1 MTGAAYPTFATKLCC
16 ASPLRVTN
24 NPNYIHQPNPR
35 QPFFASTCQETSG
48 SSPSYQIQTAT
59 CPPRLRRACCRQ
71 VATLCLLAADK
82 CLHQTEPSQGLWE
95 CRASLLTHPRL
106 AFVALVRRTVEC
118 RFLAGLE
125 NPDSTACFHDKPL
138 PKYADTLRRA
148 KLRGLL
154 HAPALSATHA

>member
-1 MTGAAYPTFATKLCC
+1 MCPNC
-16 ASPLRVTN
+16 ASPLRFTN
-24 NPNYIHQPNPR
+24 NSNYIHQPNPR
-35 QPFFASTCQETSG
+35 QPFFASTCRETSE
-48 SSPSYQIQTAT
+48 SSPNYRIQPAT
-59 CPPRLRRACCRQ
+59 FPLRLLRACCRQ
-71 VATLCLLAADK
+71 VAVLCLLVADK
-82 CLHQTEPSQGLWE
+82 CLHQTESSLDLLE

-125 NPDSTACFHDKPL
+125 NPDSTACFHDKPP

-154 HAPALSATHA
+154 HALALSETHA